1 MNTKFSFA
9 LLVIVIALVATA
21 CAPDI
26 IDSSTPIA
34 PAVQP
39 ANNETSAL
47 LPVTGNSTVE
57 TVRTDSQDS
66 RLWSGAISL
75 SDNNSPDLI
84 VDTQTNTEKNSE
96 SACMSEDSLPR
107 RQSGCV
113 E

>member
-9 LLVIVIALVATA
+9 LLVIVIALIAIGCTPA
-21 CAPDI
+21 I
-26 IDSSTPIA
+26 IDSSAPIA

-39 ANNETSAL
+39 ANNESSAL
-47 LPVTGNSTVE
+47 LPVTGNLAGE
-57 TVRTDSQDS
+57 TVRLDSQDS
-66 RLWSGAISL
+66 RLWSGEISL

-84 VDTQTNTEKNSE
+84 VDAQTNTGKKSE
-96 SACMSEDSLPR
+96 NACMSEDSLPR

>member
-26 IDSSTPIA
+26 IDSSEPIA
-34 PAVQP
+34 LAV
-39 ANNETSAL
+39 
-47 LPVTGNSTVE
+47 PVTGNSTVE

-66 RLWSGAISL
+66 RLWSGEISL
-75 SDNNSPDLI
+75 SDNNSPDYI
-84 VDTQTNTEKNSE
+84 MDGQTNPGKKSE

-107 RQSGCV
+107 RQGGCV